1 MTVDETL
8 ARLKVLYFETTPAT
22 IEDAFDEAIDLL
34 KTLPSDD
41 ERERAAVYME
51 GLAEMKQEF
60 ASAQR
65 SRGTTKPPGSPARKP
80 AGAAPKRRG
89 RG

>member
-8 ARLKVLYFETTPAT
+8 ARLKALYFETTQAT

-41 ERERAAVYME
+41 ERQRAAVYME
-51 GLAEMKQEF
+51 GLAEMRQEWR
-60 ASAQR
+60 SA
-65 SRGTTKPPGSPARKP
+65 RGTPKRPGNAARRRP
-80 AGAAPKRRG
+80 EAAPKPRR
-89 RG
+89 R

>member
-8 ARLKVLYFETTPAT
+8 ARLKELYFRTTPAT

-60 ASAQR
+60 AS
-65 SRGTTKPPGSPARKP
+65 RGRPNR
-80 AGAAPKRRG
+80 PKRKR
-89 RG
+89 

>member
-8 ARLKVLYFETTPAT
+8 ARLKALYFETTQAT

-41 ERERAAVYME
+41 ERQRAAVYME
-51 GLAEMKQEF
+51 GLAEMRQEWRSGR
-60 ASAQR
+60 AS
-65 SRGTTKPPGSPARKP
+65 K
-80 AGAAPKRRG
+80 G
-89 RG
+89 RGPKKPGPPRG

>member
-8 ARLKVLYFETTPAT
+8 ARLKELYFRTTQAT

-41 ERERAAVYME
+41 ERARAAVYME
-51 GLAEMKQEF
+51 GLAEMRHEWKNANRRANNQPI
-60 ASAQR
+60 R
-65 SRGTTKPPGSPARKP
+65 SRPK
-80 AGAAPKRRG
+80 PKRRP
-89 RG
+89 

>member
-8 ARLKVLYFETTPAT
+8 ARLKELYFKTTPAT

-60 ASAQR
+60 AA
-65 SRGTTKPPGSPARKP
+65 RGRPKGPRAAGRPADGAPKPHRRKP
-80 AGAAPKRRG
+80 
-89 RG
+89 

>member
-8 ARLKVLYFETTPAT
+8 ARLKELYFRTTPAT

-60 ASAQR
+60 ARTQR
-65 SRGTTKPPGSPARKP
+65 SQGSRGPGGSKP
-80 AGAAPKRRG
+80 RR
-89 RG
+89 R

>member
-8 ARLKVLYFETTPAT
+8 ERLKELYYRTTQAT

-51 GLAEMKQEF
+51 GLAEMRHEWKT
-60 ASAQR
+60 ANRRAKGPPTHGR
-65 SRGTTKPPGSPARKP
+65 PKPKP
-80 AGAAPKRRG
+80 KPRP
-89 RG
+89 

>member
-8 ARLKVLYFETTPAT
+8 ARLKALYFETTQAT

-41 ERERAAVYME
+41 ERQRAAVYME
-51 GLAEMKQEF
+51 GLAEMRQEWR
-60 ASAQR
+60 SA
-65 SRGTTKPPGSPARKP
+65 RGAKKPKP
-80 AGAAPKRRG
+80 RR
-89 RG
+89 

>member
-8 ARLKVLYFETTPAT
+8 ARLKVLYFTTTPAT

-41 ERERAAVYME
+41 ERQRAAVYME
-51 GLAEMKQEF
+51 GLAEMRQEW
-60 ASAQR
+60 QR
-65 SRGTTKPPGSPARKP
+65 GSGWKSRGSKKPTQ
-80 AGAAPKRRG
+80 RR
-89 RG
+89 